1 MYTEAMDKIHTPTL
15 PTEIIVNLEMKRD
28 LAKKRRIEVV
38 ARYGGRNLS
47 RMLNISH
54 AAVSKWSVIPPYRA
68 YQISQIG
75 DFKIEYLR
83 PDLTI
88 QPSI

>member
-1 MYTEAMDKIHTPTL
+1 MNNIHQ
-15 PTEIIVNLEMKRD
+15 LETKLD
-28 LAKKRRIEVV
+28 LAKKRKIEVV

-47 RMLNISH
+47 KMLNISH

-75 DFKIEYLR
+75 DFDIEYIR

-88 QPSI
+88 LPSI